1 MFKKILIANRGEIS
15 LRIMQTAKRMGISTV
30 AVYSDV
36 DEHSPHVSMADEAIF
51 IGSASATNSYL
62 SIERILDAAKK
73 TNADCIHPGYGF
85 LSENSNFSDEVRR
98 AGLTFIGPPSQAIR
112 DMGSKDNAKSIME
125 KAGVPVL
132 PGFSCVNKQGS
143 EIETAA
149 NTLGYPILLK
159 AANGGG
165 GKGMR
170 IVSKAGELA
179 EALNAASREAAASF
193 GNDRLIVEKC
203 IDQPRHIEVQIFGDS
218 HGNYIH
224 LFERDCSV
232 QRRHQKIIEEAPAP
246 NISDSLREEI
256 TGAAVKAAQAIKY
269 ENAGTI
275 EFLVD
280 KDDNFYFME
289 MNTRLQVEHAVTEL
303 ITGVDLVEWQI
314 TVANGGK
321 IPMKQDEIQREG
333 HAIEARLYAED
344 PEKNFLPS
352 PGVLRHLAFPTATPS
367 LRIDT
372 GVLENQ
378 RITSHYDPMLAK
390 VISWGGD
397 RNTAR
402 HGLTKALTDTEI
414 AGITVN
420 RDFLINILNNERFIK
435 SKLDTGII
443 DRLNPNEFR
452 NSASIRIEA
461 LTLSGLYLKAAIKRK
476 VMAEVKKSGDPNSP
490 WFKTDSWR
498 LNGASHQEFILRNG
512 STEIHLQII
521 GNSDTFLFKYKNQ
534 TWTVTEAKKDNGL
547 WNATINGISMSGR
560 VVELSDRSFV
570 IFQGGYTLELSKLD
584 IIGKEYEVDNSP
596 CEFTAPMPGKVVSIK
611 VSENDRV
618 KAGDTLIILEA
629 MKMEH
634 SIKAPV
640 DGVVTKVFYTI
651 GDQVD
656 EGKEL
661 LSFQKA

>member
-1 MFKKILIANRGEIS
+1 MFNKLLIANRGEIS

-85 LSENSNFSDEVRR
+85 LSENSDFSDEVRR

-125 KAGVPVL
+125 KAGLPIL
-132 PGFSCVNKQGS
+132 PGFSCVNKREA

-170 IVSKAGELA
+170 IVSRAGELA

-246 NISDSLREEI
+246 NISESLREEI
-256 TGAAVKAAQAIKY
+256 TGAAIKAAQAIKY

-275 EFLVD
+275 EFLLD

-344 PEKNFLPS
+344 PEKDFLPS
-352 PGVLRHLAFPTATPS
+352 PGVLRHLVFPTATPS

-420 RDFLINILNNERFIK
+420 RDFLIKLLNNERFIK

-443 DRLNPNEFR
+443 DRLNPNEFK
-452 NSASIRIEA
+452 NSASIRIEP

-476 VMAEVKKSGDPNSP
+476 VMAEVKKAGDPNSP
-490 WFKTDSWR
+490 WFKTDGWR

-534 TWTVTEAKKDNGL
+534 TWTVTKAKKENGL
-547 WNATINGISMSGR
+547 WNATIDGISLSGR
-560 VVELSDRSFV
+560 VVELSDKSFV
-570 IFQGGYTLELSKLD
+570 VFEGGYTLELSKFD
-584 IIGKEYEVDNSP
+584 IIGKEHEADNSL

-611 VSENDRV
+611 VNENDKV
-618 KAGDTLIILEA
+618 KAGDTLIVLEA

-640 DGVVTKVFYTI
+640 DGFVTNVFYTI

>member
-1 MFKKILIANRGEIS
+1 MFKKLLIANRGEIS

-36 DEHSPHVSMADEAIF
+36 DEHSSHVVMADEAIF
-51 IGSASATNSYL
+51 IGSASETNSYL
-62 SIERILDAAKK
+62 SIERILDAAKEI
-73 TNADCIHPGYGF
+73 NADSIHPGYGF
-85 LSENSNFSDEVRR
+85 LSENSDFSNEVRR

-112 DMGSKDNAKSIME
+112 DMGSKDNAKAIME
-125 KAGVPVL
+125 KAGLPIL
-132 PGFSCVNKQGS
+132 PGFSCVNKREA

-170 IVSKAGELA
+170 IVSRAGELA
-179 EALNAASREAAASF
+179 EALNAASREAAAAF
-193 GNDRLIVEKC
+193 GNDRLIVEKF

-224 LFERDCSV
+224 LFERDCSI

-246 NISDSLREEI
+246 NITDSLREEI
-256 TGAAVKAAQAIKY
+256 TGAAVKAAKAIKY

-275 EFLVD
+275 EFLLD

-344 PEKNFLPS
+344 PEKDFLPS
-352 PGVLRHLAFPTATPS
+352 PGVLRHLVFPSATPS

-420 RDFLINILNNERFIK
+420 RDFLINLLNNERFIK
-435 SKLDTGII
+435 SELDTGII
-443 DRLNPNEFR
+443 GRLNPNEFK

-490 WFKTDSWR
+490 WFKTDGWR
-498 LNGASHQEFILRNG
+498 LNGASHQEFILRSG
-512 STEIHLQII
+512 ITEIRLQII

-534 TWTVTEAKKDNGL
+534 TWAVTKEKTENGL
-547 WNATINGISMSGR
+547 WNATIDGISLSGR
-560 VVELSDRSFV
+560 VVELSDKSFV
-570 IFQGGYTLELSKLD
+570 VFQGGYTLELSKLD
-584 IIGKEYEVDNSP
+584 IMGKEHEALNSL

-611 VSENDRV
+611 VNENDRV

-640 DGVVTKVFYTI
+640 DGVVTNVFYII